1 MTAASGGGELRRN
14 PVNGKLAIVAPSRA
28 ARPADAER
36 DVATVSPC
44 PFCAGNEALTPPEVD
59 ALRPDGGV
67 ADGPGWRVRVVPNK
81 YPALEGRHEVIVH
94 APAHEAE
101 LEDLVDEALAGVLG
115 MWQRRIAAQMDGG
128 AAAVTLIGN
137 LGVGSG
143 ASLEH
148 PHEQLFA
155 TPVPPPLL
163 LDEILEAE
171 RHRNRYGSC
180 VLCAQQDAAG
190 DRLVLGGDLVAWVP
204 EASRFNG
211 ELWLAPAAHEADFR
225 DADVGA
231 LAPAL
236 RRALVAVKTAIAGAP
251 LNFWLHTAPAD
262 LRGPFHWH
270 LELAPRTAAIAGFEL
285 GSDIALVTKDPAAA
299 AADYRAALPP
309 A

>member
-1 MTAASGGGELRRN
+1 MKAPGAGELRRN
-14 PVNGKLAIVAPSRA
+14 PISGKLVIVAPARA
-28 ARPADAER
+28 TRPADTSEH
-36 DVATVSPC
+36 DETTVPLC

-81 YPALEGRHEVIVH
+81 YPALDGRHEVIVH
-94 APAHEAE
+94 ASAHEAE
-101 LEDLVDEALAGVLG
+101 LEHLGDRGLADVLR
-115 MWQRRIAAQMDGG
+115 MWQRRIAAQLDGG

-137 LGVGSG
+137 LGAGSG

-155 TPVPPPLL
+155 TPVVPSLL
-163 LDEILEAE
+163 LDELLEFE
-171 RHRNRYGSC
+171 RYRNRYGSC
-180 VLCAQQDAAG
+180 VLCEQLETAG
-190 DRLVLGGDLVAWVP
+190 ERLVLGGDMAAWVP
-204 EASRFNG
+204 KASRFNG

-225 DADVGA
+225 SADIDA

-236 RRALVAVKTAIAGAP
+236 RRVLVAVKTAIAGEP
-251 LNFWLHTAPAD
+251 LNLWLHTAPMD

-270 LELAPRTAAIAGFEL
+270 LELAPRTATIAGFEL
-285 GSDIALVTKDPAAA
+285 GSDIAVVTKDPVAAA
-299 AADYRAALPP
+299 TEYRAALPP